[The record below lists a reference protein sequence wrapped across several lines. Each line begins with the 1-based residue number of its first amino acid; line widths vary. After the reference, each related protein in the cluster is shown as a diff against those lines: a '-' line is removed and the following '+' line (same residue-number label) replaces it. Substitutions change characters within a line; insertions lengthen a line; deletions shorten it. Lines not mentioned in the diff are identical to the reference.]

1 MRPVLRRLLRNDRI
15 SRQLPG
21 TEYRSGSYQPLS
33 PAQVRAHRFTPVGFG
48 RQGVDPVEV
57 AQFLDQV
64 AGDLVRAYAELAMVR
79 EQNAR
84 IKDALRRW
92 QSRQTLSADEM
103 VRR

>member
-1 MRPVLRRLLRNDRI
+1 MRPVLRRVLGTDPR
-15 SRQLPG
+15 SPTLPE
-21 TEYRSGSYQPLS
+21 TAYRSASYQPLS
-33 PAQVRAHRFTPVGFG
+33 PAQVRARRFTPVGFG
-48 RQGVDPVEV
+48 RPGVDPVEV

-92 QSRQTLSADEM
+92 QSHQRLSADEM
-103 VRR
+103 ARR